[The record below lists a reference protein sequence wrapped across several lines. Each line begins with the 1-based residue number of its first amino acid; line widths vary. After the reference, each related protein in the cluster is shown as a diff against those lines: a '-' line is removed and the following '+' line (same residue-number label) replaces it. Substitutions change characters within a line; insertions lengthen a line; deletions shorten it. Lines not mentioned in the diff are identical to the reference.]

1 MNKLLIIFA
10 GVLTLFPLGVGII
23 IGKYTPIPSPLTI
36 VAAPKQEFVKTY
48 QKENIESMLGFVVPD
63 SVYDFVMIM
72 PHPMDVKNT
81 EYYKNIDFEKRL
93 VMYDLLYRESRFD
106 SKAVSA
112 VGCKGMPQLSNLI
125 FNHYV
130 KQYPYLIID
139 YPRWQTE
146 IIISSLY
153 IDDLLIK
160 YDDWKKAL
168 NHYNSGNTRIGF
180 GEKIV
185 RKFNLKA
192 NEY

>member
-1 MNKLLIIFA
+1 MKKLLIIFA
-10 GVLTLFPLGVGII
+10 TALTLFTLGIGII
-23 IGKYTPIPSPLTI
+23 IGKHTPTPSPQTKSAVLNSQI
-36 VAAPKQEFVKTY
+36 PVKTY

-130 KQYPYLIID
+130 KEYPYLIID

-146 IIISSLY
+146 IIVSSLY

-168 NHYNSGNTRIGF
+168 NHYNSGNTRVGF

-185 RKFNLKA
+185 RKFNLKS
-192 NEY
+192 